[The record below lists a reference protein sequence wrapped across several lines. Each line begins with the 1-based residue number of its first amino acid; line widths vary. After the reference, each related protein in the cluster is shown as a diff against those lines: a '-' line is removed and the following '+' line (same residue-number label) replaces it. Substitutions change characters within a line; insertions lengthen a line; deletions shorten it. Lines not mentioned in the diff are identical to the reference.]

1 MVTLVIEHGLEEW
14 EPWKPVFDDHGSSRQ
29 RHGCVSEE
37 LFRSEADGRRTT
49 IMNVMRWPDRASAE
63 PFLND
68 PSLHEAMA
76 SVPQA
81 PDGAASGTVVEVYQP
96 GYRLREH
103 VIRPARVVVAA

>member
-68 PSLHEAMA
+68 PSLHEAFA
-76 SVPQA
+76 RAGVRGEPRFSLWESV
-81 PDGAASGTVVEVYQP
+81 
-96 GYRLREH
+96 EH
-103 VIRPARVVVAA
+103 NEF